1 MTEEL
6 YSDGFANI
14 VVTGTI
20 VRIDLMALVGQD
32 AEGKPR
38 FEARKRLI
46 MPLDGFLR
54 SYAMSD
60 DVVGKLEKAGIV
72 NRRTP
77 PAAGP
82 TIHATAAPA
91 GDAPAAPSKKK

>member
-1 MTEEL
+1 MAEEL

-20 VRIDLMALVGQD
+20 VRIDLMALAGQD
-32 AEGKPR
+32 AQGKPR
-38 FEARKRLI
+38 FEVRRRLV

-60 DVVGKLEKAGIV
+60 DVINKLQKAGVIS
-72 NRRTP
+72 RRNP
-77 PAAGP
+77 PPVAGP
-82 TIHATAAPA
+82 TVQASAAEAPPA
-91 GDAPAAPSKKK
+91 KKK

>member
-1 MTEEL
+1 MAEEL

-32 AEGKPR
+32 AEGKPK
-38 FEARKRLI
+38 FEARRRLV

-54 SYAMSD
+54 SFTMSE
-60 DVVGKLEKAGIV
+60 DVVNKLQKAGVI

-77 PAAGP
+77 PADGP
-82 TIHATAAPA
+82 TIQASTAPAAAPA
-91 GDAPAAPSKKK
+91 KKK

>member
-1 MTEEL
+1 MPAEI

-14 VVTGTI
+14 MVTGTI
-20 VRIDLMALVGQD
+20 VRIDLMSLAGQD

-38 FEARKRLI
+38 FEPGPRLI

-77 PAAGP
+77 PPAGP
-82 TIHATAAPA
+82 TIEARAAPA
-91 GDAPAAPSKKK
+91 AAPVGPSKKK

>member
-1 MTEEL
+1 MAEEL

-14 VVTGTI
+14 VVTGTM

-32 AEGKPR
+32 AEGKPK
-38 FEARKRLI
+38 FEARRRLV

-54 SYAMSD
+54 SYTMAE
-60 DVVGKLEKAGIV
+60 DVVGKLQKAGVI

-77 PAAGP
+77 LAAGP
-82 TIHATAAPA
+82 TIQASPAPDTLA
-91 GDAPAAPSKKK
+91 AAPSKKK